1 MQGEDMEEET
11 PMPTKDD
18 IYFELLQYCD
28 INPDPK
34 YTKQQSSK

>member
-18 IYFELLQYCD
+18 IYFVT
-28 INPDPK
+28 
-34 YTKQQSSK
+34 YTENYIY